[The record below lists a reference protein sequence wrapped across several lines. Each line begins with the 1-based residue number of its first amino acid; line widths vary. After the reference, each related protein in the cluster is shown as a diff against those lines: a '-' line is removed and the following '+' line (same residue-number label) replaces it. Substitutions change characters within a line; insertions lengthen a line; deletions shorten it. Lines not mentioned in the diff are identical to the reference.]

1 MKIQKLTV
9 IIFILII
16 VGLTGFYQVSA
27 DYYSQSPYV
36 PKALV
41 FTSATSGESPLT
53 VSFSDYSTNNP
64 TYWNWDFGDGTG
76 SSIQNPTHTY
86 NAPGVYTYSLTVGNS
101 YGAVKA
107 IYSNSIGVNKPS
119 ENPPYS
125 QSGGQNINLL
135 PNWLDLNVFLIL
147 FLSLIIAGILW
158 YTIKKR
164 QRKREKYRAFYSS
177 PGLKPNRKRNFDIGG
192 AIVLTLII
200 VVFAAFFSNLFFP
213 FILSF
218 NHQDMNKVI
227 GNPKSLYFY
236 DICSSC
242 DKKNENNIVSALDYL
257 SSVSEVK
264 FVRLPEPVALVLGG
278 IEYSCGG
285 GLSNIG
291 ASGESSS
298 GFGGFYIFYAVM
310 NQIKLVSTDKEVI
323 LHETLHS
330 MGFDHSK
337 DPKSIM
343 YPIQRGN
350 NQIDPDIVEFIKTYY
365 VYNPFGYLNIISL
378 NIIALGIGC
387 FIPLIIFGS
396 GGKR

>member
-1 MKIQKLTV
+1 MVRCAECGNHINGTPLKCHRCGRYFCIACIEFDFHHCREYHPNHTE
-9 IIFILII
+9 
-16 VGLTGFYQVSA
+16 
-27 DYYSQSPYV
+27 PYRHV
-36 PKALV
+36 RYPPKKQ
-41 FTSATSGESPLT
+41 TSVTSRPKT
-53 VSFSDYSTNNP
+53 
-64 TYWNWDFGDGTG
+64 
-76 SSIQNPTHTY
+76 
-86 NAPGVYTYSLTVGNS
+86 
-101 YGAVKA
+101 
-107 IYSNSIGVNKPS
+107 KP
-119 ENPPYS
+119 
-125 QSGGQNINLL
+125 
-135 PNWLDLNVFLIL
+135 
-147 FLSLIIAGILW
+147 
-158 YTIKKR
+158 
-164 QRKREKYRAFYSS
+164 
-177 PGLKPNRKRNFDIGG
+177 KRNFDIVGYL
-192 AIVLTLII
+192 VVVLII
-200 VVFAAFFSNLFFP
+200 AVFIAFFSNLFFP

-242 DKKNENNIVSALDYL
+242 NNKQEKDIVSALGYL
-257 SSVSEVK
+257 SSTTDVK
-264 FVRLPEPVALVLGG
+264 FVRLPGPVALVLGG

-285 GLSNIG
+285 GLTNIG

-298 GFGGFYIFYAVM
+298 ASGGFYIFYAVM

-337 DPKSIM
+337 DSKSIM

-350 NQIDPDIVEFIKTYY
+350 NQIDPDIIDFIKTYY

-387 FIPLIIFGS
+387 FVLLIIFGS